1 MTMRSLDSTA
11 SVFDTERGRSA
22 AIAIW
27 LGILLDGIPESLVL
41 GIMSNEATDLRNPG
55 LMYSLTFSVLISNL
69 PEALVTVA
77 AHAGEAATRLDG
89 KPRLFNKQKAKM
101 GAQEAWTCCVDKARG
116 DFGFETEVKP
126 AEGTRRTHEW
136 YRREGWY

>member
-41 GIMSNEATDLRNPG
+41 GIMSKRPPTSGIPG
-55 LMYSLTFSVLISNL
+55 
-69 PEALVTVA
+69 
-77 AHAGEAATRLDG
+77 
-89 KPRLFNKQKAKM
+89 
-101 GAQEAWTCCVDKARG
+101 
-116 DFGFETEVKP
+116 
-126 AEGTRRTHEW
+126 
-136 YRREGWY
+136 